1 MNFENQEKNYFFVI
15 KFFLQMR
22 ILKSIITQQQK
33 TKSKIQKFA
42 NPLCKL
48 FAINQKKKNNSC
60 CTKWQNSFLYIT
72 LIPEKIK

>member
-22 ILKSIITQQQK
+22 ILKFIITQQQK

-48 FAINQKKKNNSC
+48 FDINQKKKNNSC

>member
-48 FAINQKKKNNSC
+48 FAIRKAIYIICQKKKIILAV
-60 CTKWQNSFLYIT
+60 QNG
-72 LIPEKIK
+72 KIFSYT